1 MRGILGLFRES
12 PFGPLG
18 NHRDTALRS
27 GLLVA
32 DMIAAFL
39 DGDGERLRAV
49 ADRIHEL
56 ESQADEIANEIRG
69 VMPSDVRLPVSRRDF
84 LRLVSAQD
92 DIADAA
98 KKTAVHCLARQPEIP
113 ERVARDL
120 RALAELAVDA
130 CREAETLLAGMDD
143 LVVSTFGGPPAKEA
157 FEGIRRT
164 EEAAEKARDQA
175 DAALQGVFAEGDHLK
190 AVDLILLMQL
200 VECLADTA
208 KAARHIAGRMR
219 PILAN

>member
-1 MRGILGLFRES
+1 MRGLLGLFRES

-18 NHRDTALRS
+18 KHRDIALHS
-27 GLLVA
+27 GSLVA
-32 DMIAAFL
+32 DMVAAFL
-39 DGDGERLRAV
+39 DGDAERLRAA
-49 ADRIHEL
+49 ADEIGDL
-56 ESQADEIANEIRG
+56 EAQADEIANEIRG

-92 DIADAA
+92 DVADAA
-98 KKTAVHCLARQPEIP
+98 KKTAVHCLARQPVIP
-113 ERVARDL
+113 PRVAQDL
-120 RALAELAVDA
+120 RTLAELAVEA
-130 CREAETLLAGMDD
+130 CREAEALLAGMDD

-157 FEGIRRT
+157 FEGVRRT
-164 EEAAEKARDQA
+164 EEAAERARDQA
-175 DAALQGVFAEGDHLK
+175 DAALQGVFAEGDQLK
-190 AVDLILLMQL
+190 AVDLILLMRL